1 MITTTHIKE
10 LLNTCMQC
18 GTCTASCPNAFAMD
32 MPPRKL
38 WRLVLMDRTE
48 DIFNSTTFS
57 LCSTCYYCTLR
68 CPRGLPLTRI
78 MSLLKEQAFKA
89 KTPGYKKGT
98 AFYGSFMESVRRHGR
113 VRETEFM
120 TLYFMAMKNPLLPF
134 EFAGI
139 GLKLMRKN
147 KVAIQFPSGP
157 DDSNLDRLFK
167 KVKEIED
174 LKEAGNAQE
183 QYE

>member
-1 MITTTHIKE
+1 
-10 LLNTCMQC
+10 
-18 GTCTASCPNAFAMD
+18 
-32 MPPRKL
+32 
-38 WRLVLMDRTE
+38 
-48 DIFNSTTFS
+48 
-57 LCSTCYYCTLR
+57 
-68 CPRGLPLTRI
+68 